1 MKLSDL
7 QREAHAIAK
16 GKGWWDQ
23 ERTFGDCMA
32 DVHEGLSRALEAYR
46 ERGLDIWDE
55 PRVVE
60 KDPRPPSWER
70 TAFTHDF
77 FYKPCGVASELADVV
92 IRVADMA
99 EHEHVGL
106 VSLNPRWTEA
116 YLNPKASFGE
126 WIAFGHLL
134 LADCHLLAQHGHPL
148 IEDVSAETWEEA
160 MCNFIGFIRKMAAH
174 HDIDLDAA
182 IEAKMEYN
190 RASPHRHGGK
200 AL

>member
-1 MKLSDL
+1 MNLPDRQK
-7 QREAHAIAK
+7 EAHAIAQDQ
-16 GKGWWDQ
+16 GWYDT
-23 ERTFGDCMA
+23 ERTFGDFFA
-32 DVHEGLSRALEAYR
+32 DIHNGLSSALEAYW
-46 ERGLDIWDE
+46 GCNIDDH
-55 PRVVE
+55 V
-60 KDPRPPSWER
+60 S
-70 TAFTHDF
+70 
-77 FYKPCGVASELADVV
+77 GVSSELADVV
-92 IRVADMA
+92 IRVSDMA

-182 IEAKMEYN
+182 IAAKMEYN
-190 RASPHRHGGK
+190 RASRHRRVGK